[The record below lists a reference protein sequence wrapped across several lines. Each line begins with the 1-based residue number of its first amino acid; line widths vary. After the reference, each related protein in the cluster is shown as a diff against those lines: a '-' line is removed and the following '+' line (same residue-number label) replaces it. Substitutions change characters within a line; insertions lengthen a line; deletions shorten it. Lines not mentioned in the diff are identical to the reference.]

1 MSTPT
6 CDQRC
11 IPIDRGNAR
20 EVSHPSARRSLPGL
34 RGFGDDGH
42 PDYADQDYTHN
53 THGVIAA
60 IAHKHT
66 KVTPESPG
74 GSGIPA

>member
-1 MSTPT
+1 MADLAGIAPVYRDAAADRMPLRRRGT
-6 CDQRC
+6 CQ
-11 IPIDRGNAR
+11 
-20 EVSHPSARRSLPGL
+20 SLNLKTAKALGL
-34 RGFGDDGH
+34 E
-42 PDYADQDYTHN
+42 DYADQDYTPQY
-53 THGVIAA
+53 HGVIAA

>member
-1 MSTPT
+1 LASFRLGVRPLDM
-6 CDQRC
+6 D
-11 IPIDRGNAR
+11 
-20 EVSHPSARRSLPGL
+20 
-34 RGFGDDGH
+34 
-42 PDYADQDYTHN
+42 
-53 THGVIAA
+53 VIAA

>member
-1 MSTPT
+1 M
-6 CDQRC
+6 
-11 IPIDRGNAR
+11 AL
-20 EVSHPSARRSLPGL
+20 SALNNGDGHERTSFVPGL
-34 RGFGDDGH
+34 RVFGDDWP

-53 THGVIAA
+53 TMDVIAA

>member
-1 MSTPT
+1 MV
-6 CDQRC
+6 QYR
-11 IPIDRGNAR
+11 RG
-20 EVSHPSARRSLPGL
+20 ETI
-34 RGFGDDGH
+34 GH
-42 PDYADQDYTHN
+42 PDYAGQDYTHN